1 MAQTIDGRAY
11 AKNLK
16 SSMKDQIT
24 KAIERGV
31 RPPCLA
37 TVLISNDGGSVYYVN
52 NQRKVCEEI
61 GINFKLLKLDEN
73 TNEEEVLKVIDNLNQ
88 DENVDGIMLQVPL
101 PKGLNENLI
110 TNRISPEKDVDG
122 LTDLNTG
129 KFYRG
134 EKAFVP
140 CTPRSA
146 LELIKSTN
154 CDIKGK
160 KAVVLGRSNIVGKP
174 MFQLLLNE
182 NATVTVCHS
191 KTVNLKE
198 ICSEADILVVAIG
211 KPKFVD
217 NSFVKEGAVVIDV
230 GTSSF
235 DGKICG
241 DVDFDKV
248 YDKASYITPVPG
260 GVGALT
266 TTLLVK
272 NTCEAWERN
281 VCKNFNS
288 ISIK

>member
-24 KAIERGV
+24 NATERGV

-73 TNEEEVLKVIDNLNQ
+73 TKEEEVLKVIDNLNQ
-88 DENVDGIMLQVPL
+88 DENIDGIILQVPL
-101 PKGLNENLI
+101 PEGLNENLI

-122 LTDLNTG
+122 LTDLNIG

-160 KAVVLGRSNIVGKP
+160 KAVVIGRSNIVGKP

-182 NATVTVCHS
+182 NSTVTICHS
-191 KTVNLKE
+191 KTLNLKE
-198 ICSEADILVVAIG
+198 VCREADILVVAIG
-211 KPKFVD
+211 RPKFVD
-217 NSFVKEGAVVIDV
+217 DSFVKEGAIVIDV

-235 DGKICG
+235 NGKICG

-272 NTCEAWERN
+272 NTYEAWERN